1 MSNSQ
6 TPPTTSGLAPSIART
21 IASDGNSTGR
31 KVIHLLKI
39 ASYAASDVQSAQEVN
54 HG

>member
-6 TPPTTSGLAPSIART
+6 TPPTASGLAPSSTRT
-21 IASDGNSTGR
+21 IASDGNRR
-31 KVIHLLKI
+31 KAIHLLKT

-54 HG
+54 HD